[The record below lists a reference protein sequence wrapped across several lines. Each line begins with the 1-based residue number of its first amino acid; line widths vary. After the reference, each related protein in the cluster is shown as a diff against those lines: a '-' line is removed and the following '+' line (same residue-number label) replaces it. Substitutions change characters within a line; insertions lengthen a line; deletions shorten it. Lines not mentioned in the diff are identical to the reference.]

1 MTKTNDGP
9 PFPIN
14 MMYATPAEERDLLF
28 ASLDTGT
35 LLFAL
40 NMLWIG
46 YAREAVSFDT
56 ALALVIP
63 IQRELAA
70 RIPQP
75 AVGSARLPRLPDVPA
90 EYKARYDAER
100 EEPAYTTD
108 AVTAQR
114 FANTAAASRE
124 ASGPDPDVTVISLED
139 LLDKVLR
146 RSSSSG
152 YVPPRTSTPS
162 RNGLRQPATR
172 NRGRS

>member
-1 MTKTNDGP
+1 MTNTPKEP
-9 PFPIN
+9 PYPIN
-14 MMYATPAEERDLLF
+14 MMYDTPAEERDLLF

-40 NMLWIG
+40 NMLWLG
-46 YAREAVSFDT
+46 VGQGFVDLED
-56 ALALVIP
+56 ALALMIP
-63 IQRELAA
+63 IHHELAA

-75 AVGSARLPRLPDVPA
+75 EVGSPRLPRLPNVPA
-90 EYKARYDAER
+90 KHKARYDAER
-100 EEPAYTTD
+100 EEPDYTAD

-114 FANTAAASRE
+114 LANATAARRE
-124 ASGPDPDVTVISLED
+124 ARTPDPDVTVISLED

-146 RSSSSG
+146 RSGSG